1 MTATIRSPM
10 PSLPLTPNSFNAA
23 PAFLRPVGNQTAAI
37 GREAVFSCY
46 VRNIGKY
53 KAGGC
58 SSTPGIPM
66 GIYSVS
72 GSNQVMDEGVNCTW
86 RLHIRHLKKSDEG
99 CYMCQINT
107 DPMIAELG
115 CLDIL
120 GKSYIPPD
128 IVYGDETSKDLS
140 VSEGENVTL
149 NCQATGTP
157 KPRSYN
163 FQRLEIYNESK
174 LHFYRVDRQ
183 QMGVYMCIASN
194 DVPPTVSKRVTLE
207 VNFAPTVQV
216 RSQLLGAPLGT
227 RVQLECSIEAHPN
240 TINFWE
246 RNRTEMLLDGP
257 RYEVHEERSGYQVDI
272 TLVIKKFTEQD
283 VGTYVCIATN
293 SLGRAEGT
301 SRLYKINLT
310 DDVSIIGA
318 GLAEAAR
325 GSRSPPN
332 TRPGSLI
339 FISLGAIPLLIRA
352 VCSR

>member
-1 MTATIRSPM
+1 
-10 PSLPLTPNSFNAA
+10 
-23 PAFLRPVGNQTAAI
+23 
-37 GREAVFSCY
+37 
-46 VRNIGKY
+46 
-53 KAGGC
+53 
-58 SSTPGIPM
+58 
-66 GIYSVS
+66 
-72 GSNQVMDEGVNCTW
+72 
-86 RLHIRHLKKSDEG
+86 
-99 CYMCQINT
+99 
-107 DPMIAELG
+107 
-115 CLDIL
+115 
-120 GKSYIPPD
+120 
-128 IVYGDETSKDLS
+128 
-140 VSEGENVTL
+140 
-149 NCQATGTP
+149 
-157 KPRSYN
+157 
-163 FQRLEIYNESK
+163 
-174 LHFYRVDRQ
+174 
-183 QMGVYMCIASN
+183 MGVYMCIASN

-246 RNRTEMLLDGP
+246 RNRTEMLLDG
-257 RYEVHEERSGYQVDI
+257 YEVHEERSGYQVDI

-301 SRLYKINLT
+301 SRLYR
-310 DDVSIIGA
+310 
-318 GLAEAAR
+318 LAEAAR